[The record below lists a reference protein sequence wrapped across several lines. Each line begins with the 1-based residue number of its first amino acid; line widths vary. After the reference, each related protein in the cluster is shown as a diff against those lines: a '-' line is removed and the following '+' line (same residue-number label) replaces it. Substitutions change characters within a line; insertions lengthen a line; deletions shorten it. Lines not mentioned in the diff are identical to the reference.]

1 MVVHENYT
9 CTTSYRAK
17 PRGLHGDIRT
27 LVQRTARWEEDT
39 SFSRIND
46 SSATGDVVLLT
57 RKVSQSCTLSEDP
70 VTPTTSLQTH
80 PPPLH
85 GGGATRSIESCRPK
99 PEGPAGHTLYP
110 QLARLDS
117 GSPLGKP
124 ERTFSNTV
132 FILARVLHFATAA
145 STAISR

>member
-17 PRGLHGDIRT
+17 PRGLHGDIPT

-57 RKVSQSCTLSEDP
+57 RKVSQS
-70 VTPTTSLQTH
+70 
-80 PPPLH
+80 
-85 GGGATRSIESCRPK
+85 
-99 PEGPAGHTLYP
+99 
-110 QLARLDS
+110 
-117 GSPLGKP
+117 
-124 ERTFSNTV
+124 
-132 FILARVLHFATAA
+132 VL
-145 STAISR
+145 